1 MRTEHGGA
9 AVLEDVANRVE
20 ARVDS
25 RRVLNFTLGDRH
37 VEIASHEHL
46 LVLKLE
52 ARDRYDRHRWVRAR
66 AGPRRTR
73 QCPRA
78 GSSSPIRCRTTKI
91 LSPAACRRPW
101 STARRKSTN
110 ADCRLYRPRQAAP
123 RCIRGYLL
131 TGRLPPPSLRR

>member
-46 LVLKLE
+46 LALELE
-52 ARDRYDRHRWVRAR
+52 ARDRYNRHRGCGLQLVRDERRNVREAVR
-66 AGPRRTR
+66 VAPFVVVPREYFH
-73 QCPRA
+73 QP
-78 GSSSPIRCRTTKI
+78 
-91 LSPAACRRPW
+91 L
-101 STARRKSTN
+101 
-110 ADCRLYRPRQAAP
+110 ADDLGQWR
-123 RCIRGYLL
+123 
-131 TGRLPPPSLRR
+131 